1 MSGDSVNPADT
12 YSRAEQY
19 SLLVLCVE
27 ALSALNANC
36 KNALTAACAELRSAA
51 SSSTAMEADRLHRC
65 VRARRV
71 CVPRS
76 RFLSRVQASRLSSK
90 CRRLSVAQC

>member
-1 MSGDSVNPADT
+1 MSGDSANPGDT

-19 SLLVLCVE
+19 SLFVLCVE
-27 ALSALNANC
+27 ALGALNEAC
-36 KNALTAACAELRSAA
+36 TDVLTAACAELRLAA
-51 SSSTAMEADRLHRC
+51 SSPTAMEADGLHRC

-76 RFLSRVQASRLSSK
+76 RFSEVSK
-90 CRRLSVAQC
+90 HPGFHLRSDV